1 MSSGEPFPDDLG
13 VSTPTD
19 SELFLRKRLRSLRE
33 KAGLTQAGIS
43 ELSGVSYDYY
53 QNIEQGKRPNV
64 SLRMIHQIAKVYG
77 LTVHELFSPQ
87 LPKVKV
93 KFKPIASPH
102 YKKRK
107 PRRDKD

>member
-1 MSSGEPFPDDLG
+1 MSSWESFPDDLG

-19 SELFLRKRLRSLRE
+19 SELFLRKRLRALRE

-77 LTVHELFSPQ
+77 LTVHELFSPE
-87 LPKVKV
+87 LPKAKV
-93 KFKPIASPH
+93 KLKLISSPH
-102 YKKRK
+102 YNKQK
-107 PRRDKD
+107 PKP